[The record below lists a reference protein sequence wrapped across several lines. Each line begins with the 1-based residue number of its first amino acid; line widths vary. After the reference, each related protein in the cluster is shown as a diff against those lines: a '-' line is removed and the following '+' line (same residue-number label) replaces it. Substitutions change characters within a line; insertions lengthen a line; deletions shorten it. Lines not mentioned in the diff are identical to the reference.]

1 MIVEIDDRSPVP
13 AYEQLRTQIATMI
26 ATGVLNPQDR
36 LPPIRQ
42 LAADLDLS
50 NNTVARAYRELE
62 RDHWVTT
69 RGRHGTIVSIRPSA
83 AVDPNTEAELDNAAR
98 AFAVRAAQLGV
109 PPADAIQAAQTAVN
123 NTRLAT

>member
-13 AYEQLRTQIATMI
+13 PYEQLRTQIATMI
-26 ATGVLNPQDR
+26 ATGVLQPDDR

-69 RGRHGTIVSIRPSA
+69 RGRHGTIVSVRPSTTVA
-83 AVDPNTEAELDNAAR
+83 QDAEAELDNAAR
-98 AFAVRAAQLGV
+98 VFAVRVAQLGV
-109 PPADAIQAAQTAVN
+109 SPDDAIQAAHAAVN